1 MQDKLQLY
9 HKILP
14 IIFIPICL
22 YIIVAYGWIGFAT
35 FTGRPGLYGHYY
47 IYYQLTDIQFFI
59 YNFIVAIIA
68 VGLLAF
74 QIKYLI
80 NNNSKYLTRTFWAF
94 AIFITLVIVCE
105 NYLKTR
111 FVGKG

>member
-1 MQDKLQLY
+1 MQNKLELY

-14 IIFIPICL
+14 AIFIPICL
-22 YIIVAYGWIGFAT
+22 YAIIAFGWIGFAT

-47 IYYQLTDIQFFI
+47 IYYQLTDIQFFL
-59 YNFIVAIIA
+59 YNFIVAIVA
-68 VGLLAF
+68 AGLVIF
-74 QIKYLI
+74 QTKYLI
-80 NNNSKYLTRTFWAF
+80 QQNPKYLTRTFWVF
-94 AIFITLVIVCE
+94 AIFMALVIICE